1 MIKTIS
7 FFDEIIYR
15 AFSDAEKFAKLL
27 HQVVINNIFPTNEK
41 LFSLVH

>member
-15 AFSDAEKFAKLL
+15 EFSDAEKFPKLL
-27 HQVVINNIFPTNEK
+27 HQVVINNVFPGA
-41 LFSLVH
+41 LR